1 MKRVTSMTLLSVA
14 VLLCPATLKPQMPPQ
29 PGKLVISSEPP
40 GATVSING
48 TVMAQHTNA
57 TFLVSP
63 GKYAVMVASQDGR
76 LKCTGSLSVTS
87 GQTASAD
94 CTAAGWR

>member
-1 MKRVTSMTLLSVA
+1 MKFTTSWKLLPIA
-14 VLLCPATLKPQMPPQ
+14 ALMCPAALLPQMPPQ
-29 PGKLVISSEPP
+29 PGKLAISSEPP

-48 TVMAQHTNA
+48 KVMSQHTNA

-63 GKYAVMVASQDGR
+63 GTYAIVVTSQDGR

-94 CTAAGWR
+94 CTMAGWR